1 VADAPEHKIEDE
13 IRLQLAVLVAA
24 EQRARRRARIIGIVV
39 ASLAAAAFAALIF
52 YDPDAGAPEPGPTQG
67 ELRLVDSPLGSAR
80 IGFDAGGCVSGQREG
95 FRGVIVTSGDG
106 GARLRIREDQLAGS
120 RLRLQLGERA
130 LVLEERDC
138 RRFDLELADRPGRGA
153 RGVGYRGALE
163 LDCRAGQG
171 SASGSIHFDRCL
183 N

>member
-1 VADAPEHKIEDE
+1 MADAPEHKIEDE
-13 IRLQLAVLVAA
+13 IKLQLAVLMAA
-24 EQRARRRARIIGIVV
+24 EQRARRRARIFGIV
-39 ASLAAAAFAALIF
+39 AALLAAGALAALIF

-120 RLRLQLGERA
+120 RLRLHIGERV
-130 LVLEERDC
+130 LVLEEQDC
-138 RRFDLELADRPGRGA
+138 RRFDIELEDRPGRGS

-163 LDCRAGQG
+163 LDCRAGRG
-171 SASGSIHFDRCL
+171 SARGRIHFDRCL

>member
-1 VADAPEHKIEDE
+1 VADAPEHEIEDE
-13 IRLQLAVLVAA
+13 IKLQLAVLMAA
-24 EQRARRRARIIGIVV
+24 EQRARRRARIVGIAV
-39 ASLAAAAFAALIF
+39 ALLAAGALAALIF
-52 YDPDAGAPEPGPTQG
+52 YDPEAGAPEPGPTRG
-67 ELRLVDSPLGSAR
+67 ELRLIDSPLGSAT

-120 RLRLQLGERA
+120 RLRVQLGERA
-130 LVLEERDC
+130 LALDEQDC
-138 RRFDLELADRPGRGA
+138 SRYELELEDRPGRGSK
-153 RGVGYRGALE
+153 GVGYRGALK

-171 SASGSIHFDRCL
+171 HARGKIHFDRCL